1 MLRTRVTILAG
12 FLGAGKTTLLNA
24 LLRHTPE
31 PLGVIVN
38 DFGSVNIDAALVAGH
53 TALDGEVALQ
63 NGCICCTIRG
73 DLLAALLRLRRRENP
88 PSHIIIEASGV
99 SDPAAVA
106 RTFVDPR
113 LSDQVELAAIVGCVD
128 PTSVSD
134 LLGSDRG
141 LASSLSFASA
151 TSSSPRNTTLRT
163 TRSWRQSPSSCA
175 SPRPG
180 PGWWPRRSM
189 QCRPPLCWAR
199 RISGTKLGLPEFP
212 PSTKARTCTKSAMH
226 TDTTITPSRPG
237 RFRRRNRFPSMDS
250 GGRSWPCRLRCFAPR
265 ASCRWPR
272 TRTRGWWFT
281 SSTGEP
287 SCGPMA
293 HGRPSSHG
301 AGLPRPR
308 GWTRCQRTP
317 SPIRGLHP
325 RRSSCPRSPY
335 GGHAGL
341 LQPVAGHPARPPWL
355 TLDSSFAMGTRRSAA
370 RRPPAIFRATGPS

>member
-113 LSDQVELAAIVGCVD
+113 LSDQVELAAIVGSTH

-141 LASSLSFASA
+141 LASSQLRVCDIIVTTKYDVANDQELAA
-151 TSSSPRNTTLRT
+151 T
-163 TRSWRQSPSSCA
+163 A
-175 SPRPG
+175 EFV
-180 PGWWPRRSM
+180 
-189 QCRPPLCWAR
+189 
-199 RISGTKLGLPEFP
+199 RI
-212 PSTKARTCTKSAMH
+212 A
-226 TDTTITPSRPG
+226 
-237 RFRRRNRFPSMDS
+237 
-250 GGRSWPCRLRCFAPR
+250 APR
-265 ASCRWPR
+265 ARVVASSLNAVPTALVLGTPNLWDEARLAGVPAEQEGAHVHEVGHAHGHHHHGHAFETWTFQEEKPLSIYGLRRALVALPTSVFRAKGFVQVAEDPNARLVVHVVGGRAELRPDGAWAGPPR
-272 TRTRGWWFT
+272 TELVFLGRGGGLDANALRARFE
-281 SSTGEP
+281 G
-287 SCGPMA
+287 CI
-293 HGRPSSHG
+293 HDGRPAHEAHMEDMLGYFNRLLST
-301 AGLPRPR
+301 LP
-308 GWTRCQRTP
+308 
-317 SPIRGLHP
+317 
-325 RRSSCPRSPY
+325 
-335 GGHAGL
+335 GHLG
-341 LQPVAGHPARPPWL
+341 
-355 TLDSSFAMGTRRSAA
+355 
-370 RRPPAIFRATGPS
+370 